1 MISVLITLIMAV
13 VIGAIG
19 SAIAPGVMPGGILGS
34 MIAGFVGAWIGA
46 WLFGQLGLGNLGLVI
61 GGFAVIPAIIGAALF
76 VLLLGLVAR
85 GLGRSAM

>member
-1 MISVLITLIMAV
+1 MIGVLVTLIMAV

-19 SAIAPGVMPGGILGS
+19 SALAPGAMPGGIIGA

-46 WLFGQLGLGNLGLVI
+46 WLFRQLGIGDLGLVI

-76 VLLLGLVAR
+76 VFLLGLVAR
-85 GLGRSAM
+85 GMSRNAA